1 MSLHLR
7 RIAIDNFRKFR
18 RPVVIDGLTDGLN
31 ILIEPNETGK
41 STLLEALRAAFFM
54 KHSTKSQL
62 AHSYAP
68 HGDAVGPLIEA
79 EFEVAGATWKVTKR
93 FLKSPMVEVE
103 GPQGRAQGDEAE
115 TRLHDL
121 LGSVKDA
128 RGAGDTA
135 NYGALGLLWVAQT
148 EALTVT
154 SPGHLV
160 RESIRATLE
169 GEVGS
174 IVGGPAYQRVRTA
187 VDEQFDRYWTR
198 TGQKRGPQNDARI
211 RLEQAEKQASE
222 ATARLAGLEQA
233 FVDLEGERVKLKVLL
248 RDIADDTDAQTR
260 KGLVA
265 SLDIARS
272 ATQMLATR
280 KAEHEAAEGKVRSLE
295 ELAERHGRAKES
307 QGVAQAALDQV
318 REQRAAL
325 WEAQTQAGQRLQEA
339 RTALND
345 ARGQRLEAHAALKA
359 GEERAQV
366 AQRRA
371 ALVAA
376 RKRYEELLAL
386 EAQLAAAQTTV
397 AGMISADALDD
408 LDANERAI
416 GQARAVLDA
425 GATRIRVEGET
436 GGVLVDD
443 EPLVTEERTIT
454 RETRIRVGD
463 TEVVVLP
470 PPGTASAQEQLN
482 AVLLRQ
488 QAALRDFGVPD
499 VAAAR
504 ASHERGR
511 EAIGEMRTLQ
521 ARIDAATPAD
531 DRLSLAAGANA
542 LKALI
547 AGAPQHDDADDG
559 EPPDIGALRAA
570 ADAADDALARAEGA
584 QESAMAALRRAEE
597 EHSPLITKEAELRSN
612 FNHAT
617 AAIQDIEARVEFAT
631 LNTTL
636 TEARAARAEGAV
648 RLEEAKQNAIAHDQ
662 ATINRKIEVI
672 DARQRTASEAR
683 TKLEKEIARLGGTI
697 ESEGG
702 KGLAER
708 EAAAR
713 DEVEAARAALERI
726 TEEAETIKLLRDTLD
741 EARDETSAK
750 FVGPVAMR
758 AKGYIERLL
767 PGCELRF
774 SEDLQLE
781 AVERAGIS
789 EGCEDLSHGTQE
801 QLAVLTRIA
810 FADLLLAQGQPV
822 SLILD
827 DPFVYS
833 DDARLDLMIDILDEV
848 SQRMQ
853 VIVLTC
859 RDRAFRHVPAT
870 RLTLKSLVGTS

>member
-1 MSLHLR
+1 MS
-7 RIAIDNFRKFR
+7 N
-18 RPVVIDGLTDGLN
+18 
-31 ILIEPNETGK
+31 
-41 STLLEALRAAFFM
+41 
-54 KHSTKSQL
+54 
-62 AHSYAP
+62 
-68 HGDAVGPLIEA
+68 
-79 EFEVAGATWKVTKR
+79 
-93 FLKSPMVEVE
+93 
-103 GPQGRAQGDEAE
+103 
-115 TRLHDL
+115 
-121 LGSVKDA
+121 
-128 RGAGDTA
+128 
-135 NYGALGLLWVAQT
+135 
-148 EALTVT
+148 
-154 SPGHLV
+154 
-160 RESIRATLE
+160 
-169 GEVGS
+169 
-174 IVGGPAYQRVRTA
+174 
-187 VDEQFDRYWTR
+187 
-198 TGQKRGPQNDARI
+198 
-211 RLEQAEKQASE
+211 
-222 ATARLAGLEQA
+222 
-233 FVDLEGERVKLKVLL
+233 
-248 RDIADDTDAQTR
+248 
-260 KGLVA
+260 
-265 SLDIARS
+265 
-272 ATQMLATR
+272 
-280 KAEHEAAEGKVRSLE
+280 
-295 ELAERHGRAKES
+295 
-307 QGVAQAALDQV
+307 
-318 REQRAAL
+318 
-325 WEAQTQAGQRLQEA
+325 
-339 RTALND
+339 
-345 ARGQRLEAHAALKA
+345 
-359 GEERAQV
+359 
-366 AQRRA
+366 
-371 ALVAA
+371 
-376 RKRYEELLAL
+376 
-386 EAQLAAAQTTV
+386 
-397 AGMISADALDD
+397 
-408 LDANERAI
+408 
-416 GQARAVLDA
+416 
-425 GATRIRVEGET
+425 
-436 GGVLVDD
+436 
-443 EPLVTEERTIT
+443 
-454 RETRIRVGD
+454 
-463 TEVVVLP
+463 
-470 PPGTASAQEQLN
+470 
-482 AVLLRQ
+482 
-488 QAALRDFGVPD
+488 
-499 VAAAR
+499 
-504 ASHERGR
+504 
-511 EAIGEMRTLQ
+511 
-521 ARIDAATPAD
+521 AATPAD

-547 AGAPQHDDADDG
+547 TGAPQHDDADDG

-584 QESAMAALRRAEE
+584 QQSAMAALRQAEE

-662 ATINRKIEVI
+662 AAINRKIEII

-726 TEEAETIKLLRDTLD
+726 TEEADTIKLLRDTLD
-741 EARDETSAK
+741 DARNETSAK

-781 AVERAGIS
+781 AVERAGIN
-789 EGCEDLSHGTQE
+789 EDCQDLSHGTQE

-870 RLTLKSLVGTS
+870 RLTLKALIGTS